1 MSWRLW
7 SAGVAVLALA
17 GAVAVT
23 AVANPSG
30 APRAEADAAAMRSWR
45 IRDLDIAF
53 YQARVDRDP
62 HSARDFTQLAGLY
75 LQRARET
82 ADNEDLVRAE
92 ATARHS
98 LELRT
103 GRNDAAYGV
112 LATSLMGQHRFSE
125 ALTVSR
131 TLLDADS
138 TSTAAR
144 GLAAEAALE
153 LGRYAEAGSELGRL
167 ASYQAELGVAPRLA
181 RWAELRG
188 RPEEAR
194 RFLRQA
200 RDVAARRHGM
210 PREQIA
216 WLDLRLGDLAL
227 RAGHLDEAEH
237 ELEAGLAI
245 LPRDHRLLGTL
256 ARLYAVRHEWKRAI
270 DAGELAVSR
279 ALDPATLGLLH
290 DAWAAQGDSGRAAEY
305 AHAMAVAVLRQPGAY
320 HRAWSL
326 FLLDH
331 DREVDRVLANA
342 EQELRTRRD
351 VYGYD
356 LVAWALHKTGRD
368 GEALQFMNQALAL
381 GTRDAMLYF
390 HAGMIEHALGADS
403 AARAR
408 LHTALQINPQWHP
421 FQPAAARAVLDSLS
435 R

>member
-7 SAGVAVLALA
+7 SAAVAGLALA
-17 GAVAVT
+17 GAAAVT
-23 AVANPSG
+23 AVAKPSEG
-30 APRAEADAAAMRSWR
+30 PREETDGTTTSSAR

-53 YQARVDRDP
+53 YRARVDRDP
-62 HSARDFTQLAGLY
+62 RSARDFTQLAGLY

-82 ADNEDLVRAE
+82 ADNEDLMRAE

-112 LATSLMGQHRFSE
+112 LATSLMGQHRFAE
-125 ALTVSR
+125 ALEVSH
-131 TLLDADS
+131 TLLNADS

-144 GLAAEAALE
+144 GLVAEAALE
-153 LGRYAEAGSELGRL
+153 LGRYAEAGREFGRL
-167 ASYQAELGVAPRLA
+167 ASYQAEVGVAPRLA

-194 RFLRQA
+194 RLLRQA

-216 WLDLRLGDLAL
+216 WFDLRLGDLAL
-227 RAGHLDEAEH
+227 RAGRLDEAER

-245 LPRDHRLLGTL
+245 LPQDHRLLGTL
-256 ARLYAVRHEWKRAI
+256 ARLYATRHEWKRAI

-290 DAWAAQGDSGRAAEY
+290 DAWVAQGDTSRAAEY
-305 AHAMAVAVLRQPGAY
+305 SHAMAVAVLRQPGAY

-331 DREVDRVLANA
+331 DREVDRVLAHA
-342 EQELRTRRD
+342 EEELRTRQD

-356 LVAWALHKTGRD
+356 LVAWALHKAGRD
-368 GEALQFMNQALAL
+368 RDALEPMGRALAL
-381 GTRDAMLYF
+381 GTRDAMLHF
-390 HAGMIEHALGADS
+390 HAGMIDRALGADS

-408 LHTALQINPQWHP
+408 LDTALAINPRWHP
-421 FQPAAARAVLDSLS
+421 FQPTAARAVLDSLS